1 MSRVTRSQATRAMR
15 EFTAEMENTYGD
27 KSEREIAEINR
38 KAREL
43 RAENA
48 RRAAL

>member
-1 MSRVTRSQATRAMR
+1 MR
-15 EFTAEMENTYGD
+15 EFTAGQEDLYGE
-27 KSEREIAEINR
+27 KTLRERAEIDR
-38 KAREL
+38 RAREL